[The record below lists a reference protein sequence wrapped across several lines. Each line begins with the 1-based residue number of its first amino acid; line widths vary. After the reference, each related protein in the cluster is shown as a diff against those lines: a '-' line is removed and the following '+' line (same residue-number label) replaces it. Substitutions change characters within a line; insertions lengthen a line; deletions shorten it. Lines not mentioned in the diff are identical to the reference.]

1 MKWWPFIGFKDFL
14 TEKEL
19 PETDIQVTPLKNKR
33 FQKSLFIFVIDC
45 GNSNLLNFTIRALKS
60 PHYNTHRFGIYF
72 TETPRHADLLIVLGP
87 LNEKMKSPL
96 LETVSQLPDEF
107 GVLLLSEECS
117 LEDGFDNLNLPNV
130 VGTIKKDISP
140 DELLTIL
147 LKVMG
152 KKL

>member
-1 MKWWPFIGFKDFL
+1 MKWWPLIGIKDYF

-19 PETDIQVTPLKNKR
+19 SETDIRITPLKNR
-33 FQKSLFIFVIDC
+33 SFQKSLFVFVIDC

-87 LNEKMKSPL
+87 LNEEMKAPL

-107 GVLLLSEECS
+107 GILLISEES
-117 LEDGFDNLNLPNV
+117 PLEDELNNLNLPNV
-130 VGTIKKDISP
+130 VGSINKDISP

-147 LKVMG
+147 LKIMG
-152 KKL
+152 KIL